1 MPNRDKGKELERV
14 CVASQRKID
23 LRQRRIGL
31 SIKDFTPQRTNA
43 PLQEDWGDFIS
54 SCFILKI
61 HASDFRTADLTQDG
75 SNKMHSRKV
84 QTLISPKVA
93 GRTQIPKTQMNS
105 MFLHLQTT
113 QEISS

>member
-31 SIKDFTPQRTNA
+31 SIKDFSPQSTNA
-43 PLQEDWGDFIS
+43 KLQEDWGDFIS
-54 SCFILKI
+54 SYFYFKI
-61 HASDFRTADLTQDG
+61 QAIDFRSAGVTQDG

-84 QTLISPKVA
+84 QALISPKVA
-93 GRTQIPKTQMNS
+93 RKNEIPKVQMHP
-105 MFLHLQTT
+105 MFLHLQPP
-113 QEISS
+113 